1 MDPIRRKLSFVLTEA
16 AHKGIKALDPQSPCA
31 KELNGIE
38 DFDAI
43 ITEEIEKVCNAA
55 TLTEITKI
63 LFLTRRMKKTSGQ
76 KREPIK
82 SQLKKIAEQ
91 VVTRAESQ
99 LGPLTLPETCQHLL
113 LEL

>member
-1 MDPIRRKLSFVLTEA
+1 MDPIRRKLSSLLTEA
-16 AHKGIKALDPQSPCA
+16 ARKGIKALEPQLPCT

-38 DFDAI
+38 DVDAI
-43 ITEEIEKVCNAA
+43 IAEEIENICNAA

-76 KREPIK
+76 KREAIK
-82 SQLKKIAEQ
+82 NHLKKIAEQ
-91 VVTRAESQ
+91 IVTRAESES
-99 LGPLTLPETCQHLL
+99 GPLRLPETCRHLL

>member
-1 MDPIRRKLSFVLTEA
+1 MIEAALEQVEALDSASLCAQELSKIYDVNRVLKEEIRRL
-16 AHKGIKALDPQSPCA
+16 CA
-31 KELNGIE
+31 
-38 DFDAI
+38 
-43 ITEEIEKVCNAA
+43 AA
-55 TLTEITKI
+55 TLSEITKV
-63 LFLTRRMKKTSGQ
+63 LFLTRQMKKTSGQ

>member
-1 MDPIRRKLSFVLTEA
+1 
-16 AHKGIKALDPQSPCA
+16 
-31 KELNGIE
+31 
-38 DFDAI
+38 
-43 ITEEIEKVCNAA
+43 
-55 TLTEITKI
+55 
-63 LFLTRRMKKTSGQ
+63 MKKTSGQ

>member
-1 MDPIRRKLSFVLTEA
+1 MDPIRRKLSSFLTEA
-16 AHKGIKALDPQSPCA
+16 AHKDIKALDPQSPCA
-31 KELNGIE
+31 KELSGIE
-38 DFDAI
+38 NVDAI
-43 ITEEIEKVCNAA
+43 IAEEIEKICNAA

-63 LFLTRRMKKTSGQ
+63 LFLTRRMKKTSGR
-76 KREPIK
+76 KRETIK
-82 SQLKKIAEQ
+82 SELKKIAEQ